1 MAGISGLFEIG
12 RLALLANQKALGIT
26 GQNISNANTKG
37 YSRQVPVFEST
48 RPIDSQPGQVGTGVR
63 ITEIRRMVDS
73 LLESQ
78 INSETGM
85 LGNLEARASALDRIE
100 SIFSDTNDTGISQ
113 AINGFFNAVQGLIDN
128 PQGYTERVD
137 VISQG
142 ETLSEMISKAASDLS
157 QVREDM
163 DQGIGSAI
171 NDINGLASQ
180 IAVLNEKISHAEIN
194 SQNANDYRDERTR
207 LLNDLSGK
215 IDISYF
221 EDDLG
226 QVTVMVGGGNPLVE
240 GSEARSLSG
249 TANSDNDGLT
259 DIYFNPGPGQMV
271 NITENIKNGS
281 IAGMLNIRDEVVPEL
296 SGKLD
301 LLAASITNEVNI
313 LHSAGYGLDS
323 TTGNAF
329 FSPLTTTTGQ
339 LSANIGGASID
350 SGTIL
355 DFSVLSLDDYEI
367 RFTSPLNYDIVN
379 TTDNTTVSTGNIYI
393 SGGNIDFDGIRV
405 VITDNTG
412 TPATGDTFTV
422 SVTDG
427 QAGRMS
433 VLLSDPNKVAAA
445 QDLASLPGDN
455 RNALAL
461 AQLQDDLTLN
471 NSTTTFSSFYSSI
484 VEEAGTIS
492 SQNSRA
498 LSAQRFV
505 TDQLDA
511 RREEVS
517 GVSLDEETVN
527 LIKFQRGFEAAA
539 RLITTADELFQTILD
554 LKR

>member
-1 MAGISGLFEIG
+1 MSGISGLFEIG
-12 RLALLANQKALGIT
+12 RLALLANQKALGVT

-37 YSRQVPVFEST
+37 YSRQVPVFEAT

-63 ITEIRRMVDS
+63 ITEIRRIVDS
-73 LLESQ
+73 LLETQ

-100 SIFSDTNDTGISQ
+100 SIFSDTQGSGISQ
-113 AINGFFNAVQGLIDN
+113 AMNGFFNAVQGLVDN
-128 PQGYTERVD
+128 PQGYTERID

-163 DQGIGSAI
+163 DTGIGSAI

-180 IAVLNEKISHAEIN
+180 IAVLNEKISRAEIN
-194 SQNANDYRDERTR
+194 SENANDYRDERTR

-240 GSEARSLSG
+240 GLVARSLSG
-249 TANSDNDGLT
+249 AVNSDNDGLT
-259 DIYFNPGPGQMV
+259 DIYFDPGSGPMV

-281 IAGMLNIRDEVVPEL
+281 IAGMLNIRDGVVPEL

-313 LHSAGYGLDS
+313 LHRAGYGLDS
-323 TTGNAF
+323 TTGNDF
-329 FSPLTTTTGQ
+329 FSPLTTTTGA
-339 LSANIGGASID
+339 LSANSSNASID
-350 SGTIL
+350 GGTIL
-355 DFSVLSLDDYEI
+355 DFSLLSLDDYEV
-367 RFTSPLNYDIVN
+367 RFTSPSSFDIVN
-379 TTDNTTVSTGNIYI
+379 TTDNTTVSTGNIYT

-412 TPATGDTFTV
+412 APAAGDIFTI
-422 SVTDG
+422 SVADG
-427 QAGRMS
+427 HAGRMS

-445 QDLASLPGDN
+445 QDPASLPGDN

-461 AQLQDDLTLN
+461 A
-471 NSTTTFSSFYSSI
+471 
-484 VEEAGTIS
+484 
-492 SQNSRA
+492 
-498 LSAQRFV
+498 
-505 TDQLDA
+505 
-511 RREEVS
+511 
-517 GVSLDEETVN
+517 
-527 LIKFQRGFEAAA
+527 
-539 RLITTADELFQTILD
+539 
-554 LKR
+554 

>member
-37 YSRQVPVFEST
+37 YSRQVPVFEET

-63 ITEIRRMVDS
+63 IAEIRRMVDS
-73 LLESQ
+73 LLETQ

-85 LGNLEARASALDRIE
+85 LGNLEARAQALDRIE

-128 PQGYTERVD
+128 PQGHTERVD

-157 QVREDM
+157 QVRKDM
-163 DQGIGSAI
+163 DKGIGSAI
-171 NDINGLASQ
+171 NDINGFASQ

-194 SQNANDYRDERTR
+194 GENANDFRDERTR

-221 EDDLG
+221 ENDLG

-240 GSEARSLSG
+240 GLVARSLSG
-249 TANSDNDGLT
+249 GVNSDNDGLT
-259 DIYFNPGPGQMV
+259 DIYFNPGSGPMV

-281 IAGMLNIRDEVVPEL
+281 IAGMLNIRDEVAPEL

-301 LLAASITNEVNI
+301 LLAASITNEVNV
-313 LHSAGYGLDS
+313 LHRAGYGLDS
-323 TTGNAF
+323 TTGNDF

-339 LSANIGGASID
+339 PSANSGNATID
-350 SGTIL
+350 SGTIV
-355 DFSVLSLDDYEI
+355 DFSLVTLDDYEI
-367 RFTSPLNYDIVN
+367 RFTSPSNFDIVN
-379 TTDNTTVSTGNIYI
+379 TTDNTTVSTGNIYT
-393 SGGNIDFDGIRV
+393 SGGNIDVDGIRV

-412 TPATGDTFTV
+412 APAAGDIFTI

-433 VLLSDPNKVAAA
+433 VSLSDPNKVAAA
-445 QDLASLPGDN
+445 QDPASLPGDN
-455 RNALAL
+455 TNALAL

-471 NSTTTFSSFYSSI
+471 NSTTTFSSFYSGI

-498 LSAQRFV
+498 LSAERFV
-505 TDQLDA
+505 TEQLDA

-539 RLITTADELFQTILD
+539 RLITTADEMFQTILD